1 MDELLEARVSDM
13 YSQCARNY
21 SPVYSA
27 FLDERQC
34 ALSELYCRDDGEL
47 FHKFWGGYDDA
58 QRKILCVYPDFSED
72 CVISDC
78 PIRCLTFTFR
88 KEDKLSHR
96 DFLGSFMALCLKRE
110 VIGDI
115 IIAEGIA
122 QAFVTDVAARLI
134 LGTISKIGR
143 VGVKIS
149 DEMPFSLENN
159 QEYETIGGT
168 VASPRLDCIVSLAAK
183 VSREN
188 AARLI
193 RSEKTAV
200 NHLTAKSV
208 SSELK
213 EGDVISIRGYGK
225 FIFESV
231 NGTTKKGRKHI
242 ILRKY
247 K

>member
-1 MDELLEARVSDM
+1 
-13 YSQCARNY
+13 
-21 SPVYSA
+21 
-27 FLDERQC
+27 
-34 ALSELYCRDDGEL
+34 
-47 FHKFWGGYDDA
+47 
-58 QRKILCVYPDFSED
+58 
-72 CVISDC
+72 
-78 PIRCLTFTFR
+78 
-88 KEDKLSHR
+88 
-96 DFLGSFMALCLKRE
+96 MALCLKRE